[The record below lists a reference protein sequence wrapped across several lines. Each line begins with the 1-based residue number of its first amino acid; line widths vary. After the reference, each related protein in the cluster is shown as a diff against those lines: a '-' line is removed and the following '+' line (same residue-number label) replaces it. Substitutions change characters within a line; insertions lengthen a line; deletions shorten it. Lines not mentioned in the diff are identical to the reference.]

1 MLHETK
7 SSPASD
13 LWALGCIIYQMHVGK
28 TPFEDKSETGTFDM
42 ILNRQL
48 EFPPE
53 IPLSEETKDIIDKL
67 LQVNPIK
74 RLGSGRPGSKNDLR
88 ALKNHAY
95 FVGIDFSRLRS
106 MVSPLTT
113 LP

>member
-1 MLHETK
+1 
-7 SSPASD
+7 
-13 LWALGCIIYQMHVGK
+13 MHVGK

-48 EFPPE
+48 EFPAQ
-53 IPLSEETKDIIDKL
+53 IPLSDATKDIIDKL

-74 RLGSGRPGSKNDLR
+74 RLGAGRPGSSNDLR
-88 ALKNHAY
+88 ALKSHAY
-95 FVGIDFSRLRS
+95 FDGIDFSRLDS
-106 MVSPLTT
+106 MASPLTT

>member
-1 MLHETK
+1 
-7 SSPASD
+7 
-13 LWALGCIIYQMHVGK
+13 MHVGK

-48 EFPPE
+48 GFPAQ
-53 IPLSEETKDIIDKL
+53 IPLSDETKDIIDKL

-74 RLGSGRPGSKNDLR
+74 RLGAGRPGSSNDLR
-88 ALKNHAY
+88 ALKSHAY
-95 FVGIDFSRLRS
+95 FDGIDFSRLDY
-106 MVSPLTT
+106 MASPLST

>member
-1 MLHETK
+1 
-7 SSPASD
+7 
-13 LWALGCIIYQMHVGK
+13 MHVGK

-48 EFPPE
+48 EFPAE
-53 IPLSEETKDIIDKL
+53 IPLSDATKDIIDKL

-74 RLGSGRPGSKNDLR
+74 RLGAGRPGSSNDLR
-88 ALKNHAY
+88 ALKSHAY
-95 FVGIDFSRLRS
+95 FDGIDFSRLDS
-106 MVSPLTT
+106 IASPLTT